1 VADQRI
7 FLSHAF
13 ADLPVAKLLRDT
25 LVRGG
30 VPTDRIFFSSARS
43 TGIPSGQDV
52 GGYLR
57 EQLGGAALV
66 IELISTN
73 FLSRPMCLM
82 ELGGAWAMK
91 KSTYPVLLPPL
102 TRAQATEAIGN
113 ILINDLGNDA
123 EVEGIFSELSDRI
136 ETDLGLRTQRSAWSE
151 AVADF
156 NEAFGAAQAKIA
168 STAKS
173 PSATDSKTSSAIALD
188 GDVRLTNVSVAGR
201 ELRGEATN
209 TTDGPFVM
217 VIIEGTFYTDAGSIA
232 GTVKDIVSNLKAD
245 QTRTFTL
252 RNIPKHATFKFDT
265 DLL

>member
-1 VADQRI
+1 MADQRI

-43 TGIPSGQDV
+43 TGIPAGQDV
-52 GGYLR
+52 GSYLR
-57 EQLGGAALV
+57 EQLGEAALV

-113 ILINDLGNDA
+113 VLINDLGNDA
-123 EVEGIFSELSDRI
+123 EGIFSELSDRI
-136 ETDLGLRTQRSAWSE
+136 ESDLGLRTQRSAWSE

-156 NEAFGAAQAKIA
+156 NEGFVAAQAKIA
-168 STAKS
+168 SAAKS
-173 PSATDSKTSSAIALD
+173 PSTTDSKTSNAIALD
-188 GDVRLTNVSVAGR
+188 GDVRLTNVSVVGR
-201 ELRGEATN
+201 DLRGEATN
-209 TTDGPFVM
+209 TTDAPFAM

-232 GTVKDIVSNLKAD
+232 GTVQDIVSNLKAD

-252 RNIPKHATFKFDT
+252 RDIPKHATHKIDT